1 MPGARSSSCASADN
15 AGVPG
20 NRNVL
25 AVVFA
30 VLAVAAAGILA
41 ATATG
46 SSAPTVRWELLETR
60 PHDPS
65 AWTQGLV
72 AHDGVL
78 IESTGNCC
86 PAWSGRSSL
95 RRVDPRTGGVL
106 ALRRIANPVYTEGVT
121 VLDGSAWQLTWTDG
135 LVLRSSP
142 SSLQGR
148 STVRYRR
155 DGWGLTQQGQR
166 LVASDGSARLYW
178 MTVPGLRTTRTVT
191 VRDAGK
197 PVTSLNELEMLDGV
211 IWANLWQ
218 QDRIALI
225 DPGTGSVR
233 AWLDMSSLRTRIGSG
248 EVLNGIARDPVTGHV
263 IVTGK
268 LWDRMFVIRLAEP
281 VPPATR

>member
-1 MPGARSSSCASADN
+1 MPAGRSSSCASADN
-15 AGVPG
+15 TGVPT
-20 NRNVL
+20 NRSAPAVVL
-25 AVVFA
+25 AVF
-30 VLAVAAAGILA
+30 AVAAAGILA
-41 ATATG
+41 TTAAAK
-46 SSAPTVRWELLETR
+46 SAPTVRWELLEAR

-72 AHDGVL
+72 AHGGVL

-106 ALRRIANPVYTEGVT
+106 ARRRIPNPIYTEGVT
-121 VLDGSAWQLTWTDG
+121 VLGGSIWQLTWTDG
-135 LVLRSSP
+135 RVFRASAST
-142 SSLQGR
+142 LQGAG
-148 STVRYRR
+148 SVAYAR
-155 DGWGLTQQGQR
+155 DGWGLTRQGSQ
-166 LVASDGSARLYW
+166 LVASDGSSRLYW
-178 MTVPGLRTTRTVT
+178 LSVPSLRTTRTVT
-191 VRDAGK
+191 VRDAGG
-197 PVTSLNELEMLDGV
+197 PVASLNELEMLDGV

-225 DPGTGSVR
+225 DPGSGTVR
-233 AWLDMSSLRTRIGSG
+233 GWLDMSSLRTRIGSG
-248 EVLNGIARDPVTGHV
+248 EVLNGIARDPETGHV